1 LFIAPAVSLRPALLF
16 EDYPM
21 QHDPTPSVTLPSPSR
36 RRVRRIGLAVVSIV
50 ALAMLPL
57 FAGAAT
63 PAAQGLVAGVDY
75 VDMPGGT
82 AFAPHPGKIEVV
94 EVFGYT
100 CPHCAHFEPLLR
112 AWKARQPADVE
123 VVAVPA
129 PFGGYWIPYAQ
140 AFYAAQSMGLLD
152 RTHSAMFR
160 AIHEQRR
167 LPIGGATPA
176 RIAGFY
182 ADYGADPEKFAQAM
196 TSPQTQA
203 KLVQARDFLQRSGV
217 EGTPSLIVAGK
228 YRVLGNS
235 AQDMLRIA
243 DALIQ
248 RERAGQRPKTEQPT
262 RKPAAGT

>member
-1 LFIAPAVSLRPALLF
+1 
-16 EDYPM
+16 M
-21 QHDPTPSVTLPSPSR
+21 QHDPTPSTTLPSPTRPSPSR
-36 RRVRRIGLAVVSIV
+36 RRVRRTWLAVVSLV
-50 ALAMLPL
+50 ALATLPL
-57 FAGAAT
+57 FAAAAT

-82 AFAPHPGKIEVV
+82 AFAPQPGKIEVV

-112 AWKARQPADVE
+112 AWKAKLPADVE

-160 AIHEQRR
+160 ANHEQRR
-167 LPIGGATPA
+167 LPIGSATPA

-248 RERAGQRPKTEQPT
+248 RERAAPARPETERPT
-262 RKPAAGT
+262 RKPVTGT